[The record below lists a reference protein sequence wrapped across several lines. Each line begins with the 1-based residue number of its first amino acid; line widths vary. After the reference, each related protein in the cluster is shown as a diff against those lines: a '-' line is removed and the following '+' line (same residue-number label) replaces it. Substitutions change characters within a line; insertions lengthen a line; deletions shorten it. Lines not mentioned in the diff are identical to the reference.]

1 MERGSTGGKGNPMR
15 KDCLAL
21 MIATLAGSPAQAAA
35 ITLETAL
42 AGDAAAEVCVF
53 ARKLEEGTDAI
64 IAQLQAMARLWVAS
78 DRAKLDPLMRPEMG
92 PFNMVA
98 GKVHLI
104 GDLAPF
110 AQEFLVVSAD
120 PKRGQTIYFRIIY
133 ETGPKG
139 YYFKNVKFNSDYYA
153 ILSHGILHEP
163 RAVNCDR

>member
-1 MERGSTGGKGNPMR
+1 MR
-15 KDCLAL
+15 KNCLAL
-21 MIATLAGSPAQAAA
+21 MIAALAGTPVHAAA
-35 ITLETAL
+35 ITVDTAL

-53 ARKLEEGTDAI
+53 AQKLEDGTDAI
-64 IAQLQAMARLWVAS
+64 IDQLQDMARLWVAS

-92 PFNMVA
+92 PFKMVA

-110 AQEFLVVSAD
+110 AQEYLVVSAD

-139 YYFKNVKFNSDYYA
+139 YYFKNVKFNSDYYS

-163 RAVNCDR
+163 REVKCSR